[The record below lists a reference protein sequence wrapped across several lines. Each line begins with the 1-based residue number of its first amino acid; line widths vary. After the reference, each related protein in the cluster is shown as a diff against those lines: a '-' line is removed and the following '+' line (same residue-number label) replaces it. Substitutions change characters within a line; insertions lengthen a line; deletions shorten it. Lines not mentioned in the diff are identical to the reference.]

1 MHGWQGTIRPVND
14 ADRGW
19 VERIMR
25 DYWGGPTIISGE
37 HEHRPVELDGFVAS
51 QDIERTGLVTL
62 DIEGDSCEVVT
73 LNNLRPRSGAGTAL
87 MNAAVDYARGHGCRR
102 LWLMTTND
110 NTHALR
116 FYQRFGMRIG
126 AVRCGVIDEQRRRK
140 PTIPL
145 TGNDG
150 IPIRDEIELV
160 LDLAG

>member
-1 MHGWQGTIRPVND
+1 MYAWQGTIRPVND
-14 ADRGW
+14 ADREW
-19 VERIMR
+19 VDRFVR
-25 DYWGGPTIISGE
+25 DYWGGPTIISDK
-37 HEHRPVELDGFVAS
+37 HEHRPAELDGFLAM
-51 QDIERTGLVTL
+51 DHNERAGLITL
-62 DIEGDSCEVVT
+62 FVEGDGCEVVT
-73 LNNLRPRSGAGTAL
+73 LNNLRPRTGAGTAL
-87 MNAAVDYARGHGCRR
+87 LNAAVDYARVHGCSC
-102 LWLMTTND
+102 LWLTTTND

-116 FYQRFGMRIG
+116 FYQRFGMRIA